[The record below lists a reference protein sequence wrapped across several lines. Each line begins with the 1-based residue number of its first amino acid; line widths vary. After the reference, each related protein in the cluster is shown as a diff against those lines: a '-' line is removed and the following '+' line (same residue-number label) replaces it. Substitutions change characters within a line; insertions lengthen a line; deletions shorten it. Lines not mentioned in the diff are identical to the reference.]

1 MPKTVSVQVKYKC
14 GETACGKLIRG
25 DKWNGHCKADHGY
38 KFARGHD
45 IKKTVVAVKK
55 GAGAWQSVTTT
66 ASTSTHTQVS

>member
-45 IKKTVVAVKK
+45 IKKTVTCVVYE
-55 GAGAWQSVTTT
+55 
-66 ASTSTHTQVS
+66 